1 MKLVLKVVVKLIPSV
16 LYGLSYHCLFCS
28 QDACLDNIDIT
39 PVYMGHVLQ
48 IIEKDEDS
56 GHVKPSD
63 ELSPARRYIL
73 KKVILGYYK

>member
-1 MKLVLKVVVKLIPSV
+1 MSILTTR
-16 LYGLSYHCLFCS
+16 FCHDWDHA
-28 QDACLDNIDIT
+28 DATISLWNGGNCT
-39 PVYMGHVLQ
+39 KVYMGHVLQ

-73 KKVILGYYK
+73 KKVILGYYKSFEL